1 MERISAASN
10 VVIEVQPESWRL
22 LVNGSGT
29 ERVLVEAQRGA
40 PLRYGASFGNRR
52 KLPLDGALPR
62 EIIQRVVLGWSE
74 NDNAWHLGLVLR
86 GELVAERGSR
96 WCGLAHWH
104 DPLANQYR
112 DVATEAGRTLA
123 TYIDC
128 PFTIIPP
135 HGEAT
140 TPTPSVFVEEA
151 PERITSTRIAVSNLE
166 PAPEAIPQPDLP
178 LRFDLWTLQSSAQGL
193 ELVLAPSWGRSKLM
207 RVGWNIL
214 WLAIFIILTV
224 TTLTAGIALPRP
236 EILVWLGVASII
248 LLVLLILYNL
258 YETLTYVNRI
268 VFTPEG
274 VRWMRGKRVRRS
286 LSIDRIAEVYV
297 SLVISKVGKRGKSAQ
312 ERTVAYGE
320 ITLFLNDGDFESI
333 LSQHQTDETIPVT
346 DDPINEELVVTLSET
361 NARTRLQSAALM
373 IARTLGVSAEY
384 DKRLK

>member
-1 MERISAASN
+1 
-10 VVIEVQPESWRL
+10 V
-22 LVNGSGT
+22 
-29 ERVLVEAQRGA
+29 
-40 PLRYGASFGNRR
+40 
-52 KLPLDGALPR
+52 LPR

-96 WCGLAHWH
+96 WCGLAHWQ

-135 HGEAT
+135 DGEAT
-140 TPTPSVFVEEA
+140 TPPPSVFVEEA

-178 LRFDLWTLQSSAQGL
+178 LKFDLWTLRSSAQGL

-207 RVGWNIL
+207 RVGWNIV
-214 WLAIFIILTV
+214 WLAVFIILTV
-224 TTLTAGIALPRP
+224 TTLSAGIALPRP

-268 VFTPEG
+268 VFDPEG

-286 LSIDRIAEVYV
+286 LSVDRIAEVYA
-297 SLVISKVGKRGKSAQ
+297 SLVVGKVGKRGKSAQ
-312 ERTVAYGE
+312 ERAVAYGE
-320 ITLFLNDGDFESI
+320 ITLYLNDGDFESI
-333 LSQHQTDETIPVT
+333 LSQHQTGETIPVT
-346 DDPINEELVVTLSET
+346 DDPINEESVVTLSET

-373 IARTLGVSAEY
+373 IARALNVSAEY

>member
-10 VVIEVQPESWRL
+10 VVIEVQPDSWRL
-22 LVNGSGT
+22 LVNGGGS

-40 PLRYGASFGNRR
+40 PLRYGASFGSRR
-52 KLPLDGALPR
+52 RLPLDGVLPR

-104 DPLANQYR
+104 DPLANQYH
-112 DVATEAGRTLA
+112 DIATEAGKSLA
-123 TYIDC
+123 AHIDC

-135 HGEAT
+135 HGEAST
-140 TPTPSVFVEEA
+140 RDEE
-151 PERITSTRIAVSNLE
+151 PELITSTRIAVPNLE
-166 PAPEAIPQPDLP
+166 PTPDVIAQPDLP
-178 LRFDLWTLQSSAQGL
+178 LKFDLWTLRSSPQGL
-193 ELVLAPSWGRSKLM
+193 ELALAPSWGRSKLM

-214 WLAIFIILTV
+214 WLGVFIVLTIS
-224 TTLTAGIALPRP
+224 TLTSGIALPRP

-258 YETLTYVNRI
+258 YETLTHINRI
-268 VFTPEG
+268 VFSSEG
-274 VRWMRGKRVRRS
+274 ARWMRGKRVRRFIPIE
-286 LSIDRIAEVYV
+286 SIGEVYASHV
-297 SLVISKVGKRGKSAQ
+297 VAKVGKRGKSAQ
-312 ERTVAYGE
+312 ERAVAYGE
-320 ITLFLNDGDFESI
+320 ITLYLNDGDFENV
-333 LSQHQTDETIPVT
+333 LTQHQTDETIPVT
-346 DDPINEELVVTLSET
+346 DDPLNEESVVTLSEY

-373 IARTLGVSAEY
+373 IARTLGVPAEY

>member
-52 KLPLDGALPR
+52 RLPPDGMLPR

-96 WCGLAHWH
+96 WCGLAHWN
-104 DPLANQYR
+104 DPLANQYQ
-112 DVATEAGRTLA
+112 DVATEAGRSLA
-123 TYIDC
+123 SYIDC

-140 TPTPSVFVEEA
+140 NALDEA
-151 PERITSTRIAVSNLE
+151 PERITSTRIAVSSLE
-166 PAPEAIPQPDLP
+166 PSPELIPQPELP
-178 LRFDLWTLQSSAQGL
+178 LRFDLWTLRSSAQGL
-193 ELVLAPSWGRSKLM
+193 ELVLAPSWGRSKIM
-207 RVGWNIL
+207 RVGWNIV
-214 WLAIFIILTV
+214 WLAVFIILTV
-224 TTLTAGIALPRP
+224 TTLTSGIALPRP

-248 LLVLLILYNL
+248 LLILLIFYNL
-258 YETLTYVNRI
+258 FETLTHVNRI
-268 VFTPEG
+268 VFDAEG
-274 VRWMRGKRVRRS
+274 VRWMRGKWVRRS
-286 LSIDRIAEVYV
+286 LSIDRIGEVYA
-297 SLVISKVGKRGKSAQ
+297 SLVVGKVGKRGKSAK
-312 ERTVAYGE
+312 ERAVAYGE
-320 ITLFLNDGDFESI
+320 ITLFLNDGDFESV
-333 LSQHQTDETIPVT
+333 LSQQQTDETIPVT
-346 DDPINEELVVTLSET
+346 DDPINEEAVVTLSEF
-361 NARTRLQSAALM
+361 NARTRLQAAALM
-373 IARTLGVSAEY
+373 IARTLGVTAEY

>member
-10 VVIEVQPESWRL
+10 VVIEVQPDSWRL

-29 ERVLVEAQRGA
+29 ERVLVEAQRGS
-40 PLRYGASFGNRR
+40 PLRYGASFGSRR
-52 KLPLDGALPR
+52 RLPLDGVLPR

-104 DPLANQYR
+104 DPLANQYQ
-112 DVATEAGRTLA
+112 DIATEAGKTLA
-123 TYIDC
+123 NHIDC

-140 TPTPSVFVEEA
+140 TRDEA
-151 PERITSTRIAVSNLE
+151 PELITSTRIAVSSLE
-166 PAPEAIPQPDLP
+166 PSPDVIPQPDLP
-178 LRFDLWTLQSSAQGL
+178 LKFDLWALRSSAQGL
-193 ELVLAPSWGRSKLM
+193 ELALAPSWGRSKLL
-207 RVGWNIL
+207 RVGWNII
-214 WLAIFIILTV
+214 WLGVFILLTV
-224 TTLTAGIALPRP
+224 TTLNSGIALPRP

-248 LLVLLILYNL
+248 LLILLIFYNL
-258 YETLTYVNRI
+258 FETLTHVNRI
-268 VFTPEG
+268 VFSSDG
-274 VRWMRGKRVRRS
+274 VHWMRGKRVRRS
-286 LSIDRIAEVYV
+286 LSIEHIQEVYA
-297 SLVISKVGKRGKSAQ
+297 SLVVAKVGKRGKSAQ
-312 ERTVAYGE
+312 ERAVAYGE
-320 ITLFLNDGDFESI
+320 ITLYLNDGDFESV
-333 LSQHQTDETIPVT
+333 LTQHQTDETIPVT
-346 DDPINEELVVTLSET
+346 DDPLNEEAVITLSEY

>member
-40 PLRYGASFGNRR
+40 PLRYGASFGSRR
-52 KLPLDGALPR
+52 RLPLDGVLPR

-74 NDNAWHLGLVLR
+74 NDNAWHLGLVLK

-112 DVATEAGRTLA
+112 DIATEAGKTLA
-123 TYIDC
+123 NHIDC

-140 TPTPSVFVEEA
+140 TPEVDDYS
-151 PERITSTRIAVSNLE
+151 PEVITSTRISVSSLE
-166 PAPEAIPQPDLP
+166 PSPELIAQPDLP
-178 LRFDLWTLQSSAQGL
+178 LKFDLWTLRSSAEGL
-193 ELVLAPSWGRSKLM
+193 ELVLSPSWGRSKLM
-207 RVGWNIL
+207 RVGWNIV
-214 WLAIFIILTV
+214 WLAVFIILTV
-224 TTLTAGIALPRP
+224 TTLSSGIALPRP
-236 EILVWLGVASII
+236 ELLVWLGFASII
-248 LLVLLILYNL
+248 LLVLTILYNL
-258 YETLTYVNRI
+258 YELFTHINRI
-268 VFTPEG
+268 VFDPDG
-274 VRWMRGKRVRRS
+274 VRWLRGKRERRS
-286 LSIDRIAEVYV
+286 VPADQIVDVYA
-297 SLVISKVGKRGKSAQ
+297 SLVIGKVGKRGKSAE
-312 ERTVAYGE
+312 ERAVAYGE
-320 ITLFLNDGDFESI
+320 INLYLDDGDFESV
-333 LSQHQTDETIPVT
+333 LTQQQTDDTIPVT
-346 DDPINEELVVTLSET
+346 DDPLNEEAVVELSEY

-373 IARTLGVSAEY
+373 IARTLGVSAQY